1 MRVFAVQNEAQSRV
15 LENTSHAA
23 YNADGYG
30 ASQELPTPTPKEED
44 QDAMDWT
51 ALARSP
57 DFSKYGLCP
66 ERNILTPLEIDI
78 AANPRAFFKK
88 GRVFMTAWVEP
99 KDLSKDFST
108 ERAQFAVVKPHPT
121 FSVCLRI
128 STYSG
133 QATTKPGLIVRD
145 HAAVV
150 PLGGDFVPHPEGEH
164 MEKEPIVVK
173 VENESV
179 TIDPM
184 SRINFAKPYTIEHNV
199 KILNVGRVVG
209 ESVGLVDKYFA
220 ESLGLTKG

>member
-1 MRVFAVQNEAQSRV
+1 VK
-15 LENTSHAA
+15 HA
-23 YNADGYG
+23 
-30 ASQELPTPTPKEED
+30 EL
-44 QDAMDWT
+44 T
-51 ALARSP
+51 ALDTA
-57 DFSKYGLCP
+57 
-66 ERNILTPLEIDI
+66 T
-78 AANPRAFFKK
+78 NPRAFFKK
-88 GRVFMTAWVEP
+88 GRVFMTVWVEP
-99 KDLSKDFST
+99 KDLSEDFFT

-121 FSVCLRI
+121 FSVCVRI

-133 QATTKPGLIVRD
+133 QATTKPGLTVRD

-150 PLGGDFVPHPEGEH
+150 PLGGDFVPHPKGEH